1 MNNRMR
7 DEESPAP
14 GYEAYRFDSFEVSIR
29 QRMLHQGEKRLNIQ
43 ELPFNMLLVLLEKP
57 GEVASKE
64 ELAQRLWGERTFVE
78 VDKSLYVI
86 AAKLRDVLGDN
97 PTQPRFIKT
106 VSGRGYRFVGQVMPV
121 LPPPA
126 KAPPDI
132 TLPVSEP
139 SMQRNQSA
147 RHTARRDARRI
158 SLWGSLLASVLAV
171 VSFFAYMAYM
181 SLVRP
186 LASDQDR
193 IVVGRFSN
201 NTGNPDLD
209 RNLSSAVQLE
219 LQESPYLSVISD
231 RLFRG
236 IVKDANSAS
245 LRDELSACSA
255 LRGQLLLNGRLI
267 SKGQQ
272 FQVELM
278 AWRCS
283 TGRLL
288 TTQRATAT
296 SESALPGALDQAT
309 ERMRRRL
316 GESAS
321 SIRKFNVPLVQ
332 ATTASLA
339 AMKAFTLGEEK
350 RSAGDSNAAI
360 ASFNLAVDL
369 DPQFALAYARLGSL
383 YEDSGRSAEG
393 RQAYKKA
400 FDLRERTS
408 DREKLYILAHYYEY
422 VTGETMR
429 AIEDYEL
436 WRTLYPRDV
445 IPMNNLAAADLRIG
459 RPEQALELAR
469 GAIQLDPEKGIF
481 YLTLISANFRLGNY
495 GAVKMSC
502 NNPVHGSF
510 EFMSFHRLC
519 FFNAFALND
528 EIGMAKELKWAQ
540 DSPEEYEALDDA
552 AWLAMSQGKISEGTR
567 LFGDAKKNALR
578 NNSPESAADVQ
589 LDLANL
595 EADFGLRAAAHKDA
609 LGALGLNKTAAE
621 LALSARALARIG
633 DISDAQME
641 AKSAASLAPLDT
653 IVSYAILPSV
663 RAAMLLDHDGKAA
676 VDALK
681 DSRPYDDC
689 TDLELSPA
697 YYRGLAYL
705 QAGETKA
712 ALAEFQQV
720 IDHRSLADFPVY
732 VSLSKLEMGRA
743 FQILGNNGDSSRAF
757 DELDEIWKN
766 ADQDFPPLQRLRAY
780 EESRR
785 H

>member
-1 MNNRMR
+1 MQA
-7 DEESPAP
+7 EEPPAP

-29 QRMLHQGEKRLNIQ
+29 QRMLRQGEKRLNIQ

-57 GEVASKE
+57 GEVVSKE
-64 ELAQRLWGERTFVE
+64 ELAQRLWGQGTFIE
-78 VDKSLYVI
+78 VDKSLYVM

-106 VSGRGYRFVGQVMPV
+106 VSGRGYRFVGRVTPV
-121 LPPPA
+121 LTPPA
-126 KAPPDI
+126 ETPLDASS
-132 TLPVSEP
+132 VSQN
-139 SMQRNQSA
+139 SIQHNHSA
-147 RHTARRDARRI
+147 LHTARHGTRHTARHGARRI
-158 SLWGSLLASVLAV
+158 ALWSSLLVSAMAV
-171 VSFFAYMAYM
+171 VSFIAYK
-181 SLVRP
+181 SFVRP

-193 IVVGRFSN
+193 IVVGVFSN

-209 RNLSSAVQLE
+209 RNLAAAVRLE
-219 LQESPYLSVISD
+219 LQESPYLSLISD
-231 RLFRG
+231 RMFRA
-236 IVKDANSAS
+236 IIKDANSAS
-245 LRDELSACSA
+245 LHDELSACTA
-255 LRGQLLLNGRLI
+255 LRGQLLLNGRVTP
-267 SKGQQ
+267 KGQE

-288 TTQRATAT
+288 TTQRASAT
-296 SESALPGALDQAT
+296 SEAAIPGALDQAT
-309 ERMRRRL
+309 ENMRRRL
-316 GESAS
+316 GESAT
-321 SIRKFNVPLVQ
+321 SIRKFNVPLGQ
-332 ATTASLA
+332 ATTASLV

-350 RSAGDSNAAI
+350 RSAGESNAAI

-369 DPQFALAYARLGSL
+369 DQQFALAYARLGSL
-383 YEDSGRSAEG
+383 YENSGRSAEA
-393 RQAYKKA
+393 RQSYQKA
-400 FDLRERTS
+400 FELRERTS
-408 DREKLYILAHYYEY
+408 DREKLYILTHYYEY

-445 IPMNNLAAADLRIG
+445 VPMNNLAGAYLRIG
-459 RPEQALELAR
+459 RPQQALELAR
-469 GAIQLDPEKGIF
+469 GAIRLDPDKSIF
-481 YLTLISANFRLGNY
+481 YLTLARANFKIGNY
-495 GAVKMSC
+495 GAVKMIC
-502 NNPVHGSF
+502 NNPVHGTF

-528 EIGMAKELKWAQ
+528 EIGMAKEMKRAQ
-540 DSPEEYEALDDA
+540 GNPEEYEALDDA

-567 LFGDAKKNALR
+567 LFGDAKKSALR

-609 LGALGLNKTAAE
+609 LGALRLNKNATE
-621 LALSARALARIG
+621 LAFSARALARVG
-633 DISDAQME
+633 DIADAQME

-653 IVSYAILPSV
+653 ILNFAILPSV

-676 VDALK
+676 VDALN
-681 DSRPYDDC
+681 DSRPYDLC
-689 TDLELSPA
+689 NDLELSPA

-712 ALAEFQQV
+712 AVAEFQQV
-720 IDHRSLADFPVY
+720 IDHRYLAESPVY
-732 VSLSKLEMGRA
+732 VRLSKLEMGHA
-743 FQILGNNGDSSRAF
+743 FQILGNNIDASRAF

-766 ADQDFPPLQRLRAY
+766 ADQEFPPLQRLRLY
-780 EESRR
+780 EQSRK

>member
-1 MNNRMR
+1 MQT
-7 DEESPAP
+7 EESPAP

-29 QRMLHQGEKRLNIQ
+29 QRMLRQGEKRLNIQ

-57 GEVASKE
+57 GEVVSKE
-64 ELAQRLWGERTFVE
+64 ELAQRLWGQGTFIE
-78 VDKSLYVI
+78 VDKSLYVM

-106 VSGRGYRFVGQVMPV
+106 VSGRGYRFVGRVTPV
-121 LPPPA
+121 LTPPA
-126 KAPPDI
+126 ETPLDI
-132 TLPVSEP
+132 AAPVSQT
-139 SMQRNQSA
+139 SIQRNDSA
-147 RHTARRDARRI
+147 RNTAHIPQPRALRI
-158 SLWGSLLASVLAV
+158 AVWGSLLASAIAV
-171 VSFFAYMAYM
+171 VGFIVYLSYF
-181 SLVRP
+181 RP

-193 IVVGRFSN
+193 VVVGGFINS
-201 NTGNPDLD
+201 TGNPDLD

-219 LQESPYLSVISD
+219 LQESPYLSLISN

-236 IVKDANSAS
+236 IIKDANSAS
-245 LRDELSACSA
+245 LHDELSACTA
-255 LRGQLLLNGRLI
+255 LQGQLLLNGRVI
-267 SKGQQ
+267 PKGQE

-288 TTQRATAT
+288 TTQRANAT
-296 SESALPGALDQAT
+296 SEAAIPGALDQAT

-332 ATTASLA
+332 ATTASLV

-350 RSAGDSNAAI
+350 HSAGESNAAI

-383 YEDSGRSAEG
+383 YENSGRSAEG
-393 RQAYKKA
+393 RHAYQKA
-400 FDLRERTS
+400 FELRERTS
-408 DREKLYILAHYYEY
+408 DREKLYILTHYYES

-445 IPMNNLAAADLRIG
+445 VPMNNLAGSYLRIG
-459 RPEQALELAR
+459 RPRQALELAR
-469 GAIQLDPEKGIF
+469 RAIQLDPEKSIF
-481 YLTLISANFRLGNY
+481 YLTLTRANLKLGDY
-495 GAVKMSC
+495 GAVRMSC
-502 NNPVHGSF
+502 DNPVHGTF
-510 EFMSFHRLC
+510 ELMSFHRLC
-519 FFNAFALND
+519 FFTAFALKD
-528 EIGMAKELKWAQ
+528 EIGMAKEMKWAQ
-540 DSPEEYEALDDA
+540 GNPEEYEALDDA

-567 LFGDAKKNALR
+567 LFGEAKKNALR

-595 EADFGLRAAAHKDA
+595 EADFGLRAAAQNDA
-609 LGALGLNKTAAE
+609 LGALGLNKNATE
-621 LALSARALARIG
+621 LAFSARALARVG
-633 DISDAQME
+633 DIADAQTE

-653 IVSYAILPSV
+653 IVSFAILPSV
-663 RAAMLLDHDGKAA
+663 RAAMLLDHDAKAA
-676 VDALK
+676 VDALN

-689 TDLELSPA
+689 TDLQLSPA

-712 ALAEFQQV
+712 AVAEFQQV
-720 IDHRSLADFPVY
+720 IDHRSLAEFPVY
-732 VSLSKLEMGRA
+732 VSLSKLEMGHA
-743 FQILGNNGDSSRAF
+743 FQILGNNVDASRAF
-757 DELDEIWKN
+757 DQLDEIWKN
-766 ADQDFPPLQRLRAY
+766 ADQDFPPLQRLRVY
-780 EESRR
+780 EKSGK

>member
-1 MNNRMR
+1 MQA
-7 DEESPAP
+7 EESPEP

-29 QRMLHQGEKRLNIQ
+29 QRMLRQGEKRLNIQ

-57 GEVASKE
+57 GEVVSKE
-64 ELAQRLWGERTFVE
+64 ELAQRLWGQGTFIE
-78 VDKSLYVI
+78 VDKSLYVM

-106 VSGRGYRFVGQVMPV
+106 VSGRGYRFVGRVTPV
-121 LPPPA
+121 LTPPA
-126 KAPPDI
+126 EIAQD
-132 TLPVSEP
+132 TVSAD
-139 SMQRNQSA
+139 SQTSIQQNHSA
-147 RHTARRDARRI
+147 RYTARRGVRQGARRI
-158 SLWGSLLASVLAV
+158 ALWSSVLASAMAV
-171 VSFFAYMAYM
+171 VTFIAYKSF
-181 SLVRP
+181 VRP

-193 IVVGRFSN
+193 VVVGGFSN

-209 RNLSSAVQLE
+209 RNLAAAVRLE
-219 LQESPYLSVISD
+219 LQESPYLSLISD
-231 RLFRG
+231 RMFRA
-236 IVKDANSAS
+236 IIKDANSAS
-245 LRDELSACSA
+245 LHDELNACTA
-255 LRGQLLLNGRLI
+255 LQGQLLLNGRVI
-267 SKGQQ
+267 PKGQE

-283 TGRLL
+283 SGRLL
-288 TTQRATAT
+288 TTQRGNAA
-296 SESALPGALDQAT
+296 SEAAIPDALDQAT

-321 SIRKFNVPLVQ
+321 SIRKFNVRLVQ
-332 ATTASLA
+332 ATTASLV

-350 RSAGDSNAAI
+350 RSAGESNAAI

-383 YEDSGRSAEG
+383 YENSGRSAEG
-393 RQAYKKA
+393 RQAYQKA
-400 FDLRERTS
+400 FELRERTS
-408 DREKLYILAHYYEY
+408 DREKLYILTHYYEY

-436 WRTLYPRDV
+436 WRALYPRDV
-445 IPMNNLAAADLRIG
+445 VPMNNLAGAYLRIG
-459 RPEQALELAR
+459 RPQQALELAR
-469 GAIQLDPEKGIF
+469 RAIQLDPEKSTF
-481 YLTLISANFRLGNY
+481 YLTLTRANFKLGNY

-502 NNPVHGSF
+502 NNPVHGTF

-528 EIGMAKELKWAQ
+528 EIGMAKEMKWAQ
-540 DSPEEYEALDDA
+540 GKPEEYEALDDA

-567 LFGDAKKNALR
+567 LFGDAKKSALR
-578 NNSPESAADVQ
+578 NNSTESAADVQ

-609 LGALGLNKTAAE
+609 LGALGLNKNATE
-621 LALSARALARIG
+621 LAFSARALARVG
-633 DISDAQME
+633 DIADAQME

-653 IVSYAILPSV
+653 ILNFAILPSV

-676 VDALK
+676 VDALN
-681 DSRPYDDC
+681 DSRPYDLC
-689 TDLELSPA
+689 NDLELSPA

-712 ALAEFQQV
+712 AVAEFQQV
-720 IDHRSLADFPVY
+720 IDHHFLAEFPVY
-732 VSLSKLEMGRA
+732 VNLSKLEMAHA
-743 FQILGNNGDSSRAF
+743 FQILGNNADASRAF

-766 ADQDFPPLQRLRAY
+766 ADQDFPPLQRLRRY
-780 EESRR
+780 EESRK